1 MCHAL
6 FLIASLVLVV
16 ASVATA
22 ATPGQVPANTLAVM
36 GINMQP
42 MSDVQRDGSPRHGL
56 LPAPDDRAAPLG
68 FTFSTSAQKCGTT
81 STCVTATTSANATGQ
96 CSSWRLPPR
105 RTVSAVICLGGGSV
119 ICLHNSVVVRAVAI
133 GH

>member
-1 MCHAL
+1 MRYL
-6 FLIASLVLVV
+6 LIASLVLVV

-42 MSDVQRDGSPRHGL
+42 MSDVQGTEVRGMGYC
-56 LPAPDDRAAPLG
+56 LPPTTACVTAG

-96 CSSWRLPPR
+96 CSSLAVTAAAYP
-105 RTVSAVICLGGGSV
+105 VSAVICLGGGSV
-119 ICLHNSVVVRAVAI
+119 ICLHNSVVVGAVAI